1 MDTINKDVSSDRV
14 VIWSGHSDIGRFR
27 SSNEDAFIAL
37 KVDRE
42 GVHRL
47 GKLGEDSN
55 ISGDYVFAVGDGM
68 GGANAG
74 EFASQIVVDQI
85 ALLFPSIYDPQADG
99 STISYKVILSQLL
112 SNMHDAILDLGRS
125 YSELEGMG
133 STLSLCWVRQD
144 RMHIGHIG
152 DSRIYQY
159 DSDANL
165 KQLSEDHTHVA
176 WLLEKGEISQYEART
191 HPARNQLQQVIGG
204 KNQHLKP
211 QFLEVPLKGKDRF
224 LICSDGLT
232 EGLFDSA
239 IQRALNFESPIFV
252 DEQDNLARNLVDQ
265 AVNEDGKDN
274 TTALC
279 FEVNKL

>member
-1 MDTINKDVSSDRV
+1 MDTVGDEVSSKRMI
-14 VIWSGHSDIGRFR
+14 IWSGHSDIGRFR

-37 KVDRE
+37 KVNEE
-42 GVHRL
+42 GVFRL

-55 ISGDYVFAVGDGM
+55 TNGDYVFAVSDGM

-74 EFASQIVVDQI
+74 NFASQIVVDQI
-85 ALLFPSIYDPQADG
+85 ALLFPGVFDPQVDG
-99 STISYKVILSQLL
+99 STVSYKAILSQLL
-112 SNMHDAILDLGRS
+112 NNMHNAIIDLGRS

-133 STLSLCWVRQD
+133 STLSLCWVRKD
-144 RMHIGHIG
+144 RIYIGHIG
-152 DSRIYQY
+152 DSRIYHL
-159 DSDANL
+159 DASSKL
-165 KQLSEDHTHVA
+165 SQLSEDHTHVA
-176 WLLEKGEISQYEART
+176 WLLSKGDISEYEARI
-191 HPARNQLQQVIGG
+191 HPARNQLQQVIGC

-211 QFLEVPLKGKDRF
+211 QFAELPLSGKDRF

-239 IQRALNFESPIFV
+239 IHRSLKYEAPVFI

-265 AVNEDGKDN
+265 AVVEDGKDN

-279 FEVNKL
+279 FEVTVD